1 MASGIFRYKKKTI
14 YNSICKFIKEKRKMN
29 YLLDALCKKLEGE
42 IAVAHANIKTYERN
56 SIGIGEHPELVQAIE
71 TQVEIIAHAEDK
83 LNVINNHFG

>member
-1 MASGIFRYKKKTI
+1 MAGSCIRYKKKTV
-14 YNSICKFIKEKRKMN
+14 YNIISKRTKERKMN
-29 YLLDALCKKLEGE
+29 YLLEALCKKLEGE

-83 LNVINNHFG
+83 LNVIRNHFG